1 MFTSDIRV
9 GIIGTGGMGIQHA
22 LDIGSV
28 PNAQL
33 VALSD
38 PDEARLH
45 DAAAKTGSPT
55 CYTDPMRLIADDAVD
70 VVIVASPDN
79 THAAFTMKALELGK
93 PVFCEKPLASTV
105 SEALSIIEKEVAI
118 GQKLVSVGFN
128 RRFDP
133 AHVAVKEMID
143 SGKIGRPLLWK
154 GAHRNASAMYQ
165 TDGAFILNNSA
176 GHDVDSAR
184 WLLGSSVKSVYTWG
198 LRSHEELD
206 ETARDLLFV
215 NMEMENGTRAV
226 AEVYV
231 NARYGYEVQVEMV
244 CQDGVVSSVPRQ
256 PTIVRHDNNR
266 GAFISEDFRAYFIDS
281 YAREITHWLQSLQE
295 GTPFIGADAWD
306 GYCVM
311 ATTEAAGKSLQ
322 TGTSVPVQTV
332 EQPALYR

>member
-1 MFTSDIRV
+1 
-9 GIIGTGGMGIQHA
+9 

-28 PNAQL
+28 PRAQL

-45 DAAAKTGSPT
+45 DVAAKTGSPT

-206 ETARDLLFV
+206 VTARDLLFV